1 MTETSPVLRVRDLS
15 IDLRTATGKRR
26 VLSDISFDLAP
37 REIVGLIGASGS
49 GKTVLSRALVNWIE
63 PPLEIASGQVEYKS
77 GNILAS
83 APGAMRKLR
92 REIAYVGGD
101 PMGALDP
108 TLPVGYQ
115 IVEKLRSVAP
125 EIGTAEARKRV
136 VDLLDAVRI
145 PSAANRFHEYPSQ
158 FSGGMM
164 QRALIVDALV
174 SNPAFLV
181 ADNITQPLDVT
192 VAAQVLRLLRELT
205 ERFNTAV
212 FFVSSSL
219 PVVSDV
225 ASRILV
231 LEEGKIVEQQATR
244 ALVTHPKHPYTTELM
259 AQIPKLWAE
268 GSAKVPVLSGKD
280 AVISVRDVCR
290 SYAVRKRGTFASYNT
305 VRAVRNVTFDVF
317 AGENFGVVGES
328 GCGKSSMMR
337 LLSRLELP
345 DSGQVLC
352 NGEDISRLGG
362 KDLLKF
368 RRDFQLVLQDP
379 FSSLP
384 PRTAIGAILEEP
396 LRTHGVRDRKE
407 LRQRALTVMDEVGLP
422 SSLYEELPIGLSAG
436 QRQRINVA
444 RAMVLQPKVL
454 IMDETL
460 SSLDQTEQFK
470 LLKLFEKLQ
479 AHYGLTY
486 VFISH
491 DLAMVRRVCNRVAVM
506 YLGEIVEIAHNE
518 RLFFDPGHPYTRTL
532 MSAVPTL
539 EERRYRPEDYL
550 LEGEPPSPIDLPAGC
565 SFAGR
570 CPNVMDRCLTQSPLL
585 TDRGSKDM
593 AACFL
598 LDERGTGAELRN
610 ARVVA

>member
-1 MTETSPVLRVRDLS
+1 MTQASPVLSVRDLS
-15 IDLRTATGKRR
+15 IDLRTGSGKRR

-49 GKTVLSRALVNWIE
+49 GKTILSKALVNWIE
-63 PPLEIASGQVEYKS
+63 SPLEIAAGRVEYKS
-77 GNILAS
+77 SNILTV
-83 APGAMRKLR
+83 APGPMRKLR

-115 IVEKLRSVAP
+115 IVEKLQAVAP
-125 EIGTAEARKRV
+125 EVSTAEARKRV

-145 PSAANRFHEYPSQ
+145 PSAKNRFHEYPSQ

-205 ERFNTAV
+205 ERFDTAV

-231 LEEGKIVEQQATR
+231 LEEGRIVEQQETT
-244 ALVTHPKHPYTTELM
+244 ALVQHPKHPYTSELM

-268 GSAKVPVLSGKD
+268 EAANVPASTGREV
-280 AVISVRDVCR
+280 VISVRDVSR
-290 SYAVRKRGTFASYNT
+290 SYSVRKRGTFASHNT

-352 NGEDISRLGG
+352 KGDDISRLSG

-368 RRDFQLVLQDP
+368 RRNFQLVLQDP

-479 AHYGLTY
+479 AQYGLSY

-506 YLGEIVEIAHNE
+506 YLGEIVEIAHNQ

-550 LEGEPPSPIDLPAGC
+550 LEGEPPSPIDLPVGC

-570 CPNVMDRCLTQSPLL
+570 CPNVMERCLTQSPALS
-585 TDRGSKDM
+585 DRGSKDM

-598 LDERGTGAELRN
+598 LDEPRN
-610 ARVVA
+610 RDMRVVA

>member
-1 MTETSPVLRVRDLS
+1 MTQASPVLSVRDLS
-15 IDLRTATGKRR
+15 IDLRTGSGKRR

-49 GKTVLSRALVNWIE
+49 GKTILSKALVNWIE
-63 PPLEIASGQVEYKS
+63 PPLEIAAGRVEYKS
-77 GNILAS
+77 NNILTVAS
-83 APGAMRKLR
+83 GPMRKLR

-115 IVEKLRSVAP
+115 IVEKLQAVAP

-145 PSAANRFHEYPSQ
+145 PSAKNRFHEYPSQ

-205 ERFNTAV
+205 ERFDTAV

-231 LEEGKIVEQQATR
+231 LEEGRIVEQQETT
-244 ALVTHPKHPYTTELM
+244 ALVQHPKHPYTSELM

-268 GSAKVPVLSGKD
+268 GAANVPASTGKEV
-280 AVISVRDVCR
+280 VISVRDVSR
-290 SYAVRKRGTFASYNT
+290 SYSVRKRGTFASHNT

-352 NGEDISRLGG
+352 NGDDISRLSG

-368 RRDFQLVLQDP
+368 RRNFQLVLQDP

-479 AHYGLTY
+479 AQYGLTY

-506 YLGEIVEIAHNE
+506 YLGEIVEIAHNQ

-550 LEGEPPSPIDLPAGC
+550 LEGEPPSPIDLPVGC

-570 CPNVMDRCLTQSPLL
+570 CPNVMERCLTQSPVL

-598 LDERGTGAELRN
+598 LDEPRN
-610 ARVVA
+610 RDMRVVA